1 MKMKFSIKCIKTV
14 YVCTYVVWG
23 RPNFV
28 CLLCIRMVLTNVFL
42 YAFSV
47 TAKIFLLQVMAA
59 INKRNEP
66 AQDYVG
72 FNSGVMLSILKHN
85 RVNSD
90 VAQLVVQEWCKHVRL
105 LLVTLWSLYANSND
119 FADIMWIGLMCK
131 KKLSIVS
138 FSFKFCHESHWNFSC
153 VINVLGCFC
162 PYFHCAC
169 AEQMFVNFQ
178 SKTLI
183 SLLESATLLRERYLG
198 NWRKFLFCHFQPENP
213 QYFYSQS
220 VWLMT

>member
-1 MKMKFSIKCIKTV
+1 MCL
-14 YVCTYVVWG
+14 VC
-23 RPNFV
+23 
-28 CLLCIRMVLTNVFL
+28 VFL

-105 LLVTLWSLYANSND
+105 LLVTL
-119 FADIMWIGLMCK
+119 
-131 KKLSIVS
+131 
-138 FSFKFCHESHWNFSC
+138 
-153 VINVLGCFC
+153 
-162 PYFHCAC
+162 
-169 AEQMFVNFQ
+169 
-178 SKTLI
+178 
-183 SLLESATLLRERYLG
+183 
-198 NWRKFLFCHFQPENP
+198 
-213 QYFYSQS
+213 
-220 VWLMT
+220 